1 MGRKYWGW
9 NEVPVSKA
17 LADDPQQW
25 DAIMIKLPAD
35 VCQSGDWGAQDDP
48 SCLSDAAQQQ
58 LEQDLDNYV
67 QNGKLKPG
75 MDNIAKRPGSY
86 VVFVREYGTV
96 YGWKVGE
103 FGVNWSREFFCTNWV
118 SPSGKYKIVR
128 GNNTCYVDFGTPVPA
143 PTPAPVPTTTSG
155 PTTAAPA
162 PAPAPVP
169 TPQPTP
175 SQHGI
180 KNYGDVC
187 LQAEQPAAS
196 GQRVTV
202 AECNGSDEQDW
213 SFSGDGITHG
223 T

>member
-75 MDNIAKRPGSY
+75 GENIAKRPGSY
-86 VVFVREYGTV
+86 VVFVKEFGTV
-96 YGWKVGE
+96 WDVTVGE
-103 FGVNWSREFFCTNWV
+103 FGVNWSREFFCIDWM
-118 SPSGKYKIVR
+118 SPNKKYQVV
-128 GNNTCYVDFGTPVPA
+128 NSDNTCYVDFATPAPA
-143 PTPAPVPTTTSG
+143 PTPTPAPDPT
-155 PTTAAPA
+155 PA
-162 PAPAPVP
+162 PAPAQP
-169 TPQPTP
+169 TAEPTP

-180 KNYGDVC
+180 KNH
-187 LQAEQPAAS
+187 E
-196 GQRVTV
+196 
-202 AECNGSDEQDW
+202 
-213 SFSGDGITHG
+213 
-223 T
+223 